1 MEYLKWELAGELK
14 AYNRLR
20 EEVREMTEERD
31 RAARALGL
39 AEARADGGAREII
52 SRAAGAKTTSAGHE
66 EWTMR
71 RIDDAPNR
79 RSWCHAPGVDEVGYF

>member
-39 AEARADGGAREII
+39 AEARRMVGEGNHQSRRGSEDDVGGAR
-52 SRAAGAKTTSAGHE
+52 RGG
-66 EWTMR
+66 R
-71 RIDDAPNR
+71 
-79 RSWCHAPGVDEVGYF
+79 